1 MAQVKF
7 YKGLSTLYETK
18 WKAENHSGLTG
29 AIWFTTDT
37 NEIILNG
44 THYGITPTDKTKL
57 EKSFSDISLA
67 DDNKT
72 ITLARNDGQTTDTII
87 LAVASTTK
95 DGLMSKEDKAT
106 LDTLNKDENTTGS
119 VRNLIKDAK
128 DELKGTDG
136 DEATAETIAGA
147 KKHADS
153 LNTAMDTRVK
163 GLETKMGSTSV
174 SDQITTA
181 IGKLDNADTA
191 VAGQY
196 VSKVSE
202 TDGII
207 SVERVALPELA
218 AVGGTG
224 KVITT
229 VSQTKGA
236 LAATA
241 IDLNAAN
248 VAATASPEDSTHV
261 AVAGTTV
268 AAQIESLAGSIKSA
282 VSDAK
287 SYSISAVTG
296 AELSALGANV
306 KEAYKLVDEGGAKA
320 GEIIKIYKDS
330 SLKEVKLVGQEL
342 QFTYILDTGNESTVG
357 VDVSTF
363 LAESEFGN
371 GLQVVDH
378 KISVK
383 KDASSEKF
391 LTVGADGVKLSGVQT
406 AIDTAANKAATEI
419 VEDAAGHVTV
429 TKSAGENGQAIYT
442 IGENDIAS
450 DTALSAEVTRAKAAE
465 DAIEAGVGLSADGAY
480 VSPAGNHYLSGAN
493 SVMEAIVK
501 LDTRAHT
508 EATNLTSEIAARKA
522 VTGVNA
528 DSYSADSTTNY
539 LKAATSLMD
548 ADKKLDAQIKANAN
562 AISSLQTA
570 TDFVKEITVNG
581 KDAVVS
587 NNHATVTIGGA
598 DIALTG
604 YVKPSGGAILATNTV
619 NQAIYALEDQLI
631 WHEEA

>member
-7 YKGLSTLYETK
+7 YKGLSTLYKTK
-18 WKAENHSGLTG
+18 WETENHSGLTG

-57 EKSFSDISLA
+57 EGSFKDISLA
-67 DDNKT
+67 ADNKT
-72 ITLARNDGQTTDTII
+72 ITLTSHNGDTNSIT

-136 DEATAETIAGA
+136 DETTAETIAGA
-147 KKHADS
+147 KNYAKS
-153 LNTAMDTRVK
+153 LDTAMDTRVK

-174 SDQITTA
+174 SDQITSA
-181 IGKLDNADTA
+181 ISKLDKADTA
-191 VAGQY
+191 VDGQY
-196 VSKVSE
+196 VSAVSE
-202 TDGII
+202 ADGII
-207 SVERVALPELA
+207 TVERANLPSLTE
-218 AVGGTG
+218 VGGTG
-224 KVITT
+224 KVITS
-229 VSQTKGA
+229 VSQSKGA
-236 LAATA
+236 VTASA
-241 IDLNAAN
+241 IDLKAAN
-248 VAATASPEDSTHV
+248 VAAIASPGDDTHV

-287 SYSISAVTG
+287 SYSISAVEG
-296 AELSALGANV
+296 AELTALGANV
-306 KEAYKLVDEGGAKA
+306 KEAYKLVDEDGAKA

-330 SLKEVKLVGQEL
+330 SLKEVALSGQTL
-342 QFTYILDTGNESTVG
+342 NFTYILTDGTESTVR
-357 VDVSTF
+357 VDISTF
-363 LAESEFGN
+363 LAESEFKN
-371 GLQVVDH
+371 GLEVVDH
-378 KISVK
+378 VVNVK
-383 KDASSEKF
+383 VDEASEKF

-406 AIDTAANKAATEI
+406 AINTAANKAATEV

-429 TKSAGENGQAIYT
+429 TKATGANGQAIYT

-450 DTALSAEVTRAKAAE
+450 DTALTAEVTRAEAAE
-465 DAIEAGVGLSADGAY
+465 DAIKAGVGLNADGAY
-480 VSPAGNHYLSGAN
+480 VTPDGNHYLAGAN

-501 LDTRAHT
+501 LDTQAHT
-508 EATNLTSEIAARKA
+508 EAGNLASEAAARKA

-528 DSYSADSTTNY
+528 DSYSADNTTNY

-548 ADKKLDAQIKANAN
+548 ADKKLDAQIKANAT
-562 AISSLQTA
+562 AISSLQNA
-570 TDFVKEITVNG
+570 TDVVKTLTVNSV
-581 KDAVVS
+581 DATVS
-587 NNHATVTIGGA
+587 DNHADVTIGGA
-598 DIALTG
+598 NIELTG
-604 YVKPSGGAILATNTV
+604 YTAPSGGAISSTNTV
-619 NQAIYALEDQLI
+619 NQAIYALEDQLV